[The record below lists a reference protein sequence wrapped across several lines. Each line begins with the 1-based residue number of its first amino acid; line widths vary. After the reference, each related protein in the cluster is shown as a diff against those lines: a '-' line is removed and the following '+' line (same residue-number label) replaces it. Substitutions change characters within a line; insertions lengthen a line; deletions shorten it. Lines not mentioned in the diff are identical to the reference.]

1 MCKVD
6 DLNHLIE
13 KKKEQEESY
22 LFEKRK
28 VNDLLNE
35 YDGLRE
41 TTNQFNHHLLERYC
55 DSRILSHL
63 EQNSEMFQ
71 FGHRRTMRALYDK
84 QNGINKDIR
93 CLNNDIID
101 IERRRDKVLEAEYEK
116 GVHHKQ

>member
-1 MCKVD
+1 MRKVD

-13 KKKEQEESY
+13 KKKEQVESY

-55 DSRILSHL
+55 DSRMLSHI
-63 EQNSEMFQ
+63 EQNSEMFRSGQ
-71 FGHRRTMRALYDK
+71 RRTIHALCDK
-84 QNGINKDIR
+84 QNGIDKDIR

-101 IERRRDKVLEAEYEK
+101 IERSRDKALQVEHES
-116 GVHHKQ
+116 GMHHKQ